1 MRQFK
6 IIITNQK
13 GGVGKSTIAS
23 NLAGYFSTQHQKKI
37 SFIDFDRQASGAS
50 LVNKIHDQNI
60 QVHKQGLFFK
70 QGSNWSLMEARQV
83 LKTFSS
89 SADIVIVDLTW
100 TFGLPYD
107 FLLDFDLIITP
118 SSDAS
123 LEVAST
129 EIFVLEYVQ
138 KNLDRLRA
146 NNQSIIVVPS
156 RIDPSHSETPQFSGL
171 NFLTSCSIAPP
182 IYRIPSI
189 DRYYEEGFLCCSGD
203 PVIAENFLNLGK
215 FVNDKLESLSA
226 LVTPPHNFL
235 SRPVATYQTKN
246 ISHQTSIDQPKISL
260 HAGGNQIP
268 KRGEISKD
276 KGFSFIP
283 KFLRK
288 GK

>member
-1 MRQFK
+1 
-6 IIITNQK
+6 
-13 GGVGKSTIAS
+13 
-23 NLAGYFSTQHQKKI
+23 
-37 SFIDFDRQASGAS
+37 
-50 LVNKIHDQNI
+50 
-60 QVHKQGLFFK
+60 
-70 QGSNWSLMEARQV
+70 MEARQV

-138 KNLDRLRA
+138 KNLDRSRA

-215 FVNDKLESLSA
+215 FVNDKLETLSA
-226 LVTPPHNFL
+226 LVIPPQNFL
-235 SRPVATYQTKN
+235 SRPVATYRTNN
-246 ISHQTSIDQPKISL
+246 ISHQASIDQSKISL
-260 HAGGNQIP
+260 QTGSNQIP
-268 KRGEISKD
+268 KKSEISKD

-288 GK
+288 DK